1 MFVFSDRK
9 IYRAGVP
16 PNSRE
21 IQEGLLTL
29 SYTVG
34 RPWRWSS
41 QQSIG
46 KREWVTPHLYIARL
60 TIHFFVDIIQ
70 DCKGVQETRFPLKKH
85 YKEIHVLHLVVSTC
99 DVCGWLFDIY
109 DRDFETAAGSKEIN
123 LEKMVVCKDSKMARK

>member
-1 MFVFSDRK
+1 MLLPLMKIWQFNYSRIQTLIWKLLCVSVAFTIKYHLRLVPSLFRNPSNKSPNTSNNILKRWMFVFSDRK

-46 KREWVTPHLYIARL
+46 KREWVTSHLYIARL

-70 DCKGVQETRFPLKKH
+70 DCKGV
-85 YKEIHVLHLVVSTC
+85 
-99 DVCGWLFDIY
+99 
-109 DRDFETAAGSKEIN
+109 
-123 LEKMVVCKDSKMARK
+123 